1 MEAAQRTPQKTYA
14 ATPTLKTGCEPM
26 IRLYEMRETRNYL
39 LAAAILLILIIGM
52 QITAYIVNLLVI
64 SLILTILTLP
74 TMDFLRKK
82 GIPDGIAVGV
92 ITVVAGGVILGTL
105 MLTMHSFQV
114 LIQDLP
120 MYQAELND
128 RLSELLLLLDKIGID
143 PASLSPSSI
152 SLSSIVAIIEPY
164 ALNAGNGVLYLFFIM
179 ITTCF
184 ALLEAPK
191 LPERLEKI
199 LGANLEGR
207 FGIKRMSSLMIEF
220 VIVRTEANLIHGTL
234 FGLSLWAMGIHAAA
248 LWGILTFILAFIPY
262 IGLFIAAIPAI
273 FFAWLQ
279 YGVWGAVAV
288 VIIVVILNALVENPI
303 FAYIASRR
311 FDLPPLVVIIS
322 LIVWGWILG
331 ISGMIFAIPITL
343 ILLIMV
349 QCSDETRWINTLLG
363 VDKLFADEGGAK
375 EKH

>member
-1 MEAAQRTPQKTYA
+1 
-14 ATPTLKTGCEPM
+14 M

-74 TMDFLRKK
+74 AMDFLRKK

-375 EKH
+375 EKR

>member
-1 MEAAQRTPQKTYA
+1 
-14 ATPTLKTGCEPM
+14 M
-26 IRLYEMRETRNYL
+26 IRLYEMQETRNYL
-39 LAAAILLILIIGM
+39 LAAAILLILIIGI

-64 SLILTILTLP
+64 SLILTILTMP
-74 TMDFLRKK
+74 AMDFLRKK

-152 SLSSIVAIIEPY
+152 SLSSIVEIIEPY

-184 ALLEAPK
+184 ALLEAPRI
-191 LPERLEKI
+191 PGRLEKI

-363 VDKLFADEGGAK
+363 VDKLFADEDGAK
-375 EKH
+375 EKR